1 MTAVVAVLPIARAAA
16 RAMLPAGLDLSVQEF
31 MPGDRHPLV
40 LILGEQ
46 SDVRPALLPLGARYR
61 EFILAVPF
69 VEGRG
74 RGAKGP
80 FCYAPCLFLDR
91 RVPTLAGRLLYGYE
105 KRLAEIR
112 MTEHSYR
119 IADHRL
125 GELLQADFRPA
136 GAAVKASPSG
146 ISLLF
151 DLPVIARAAGGWRYS
166 LADIGLDRAL
176 IQPVELR
183 LEIHRP
189 FVPGLPV
196 GAVAISGL
204 RDDASRAFRIRTSW
218 RLAGPWARSS
228 PP

>member
-1 MTAVVAVLPIARAAA
+1 
-16 RAMLPAGLDLSVQEF
+16 
-31 MPGDRHPLV
+31 
-40 LILGEQ
+40 
-46 SDVRPALLPLGARYR
+46 
-61 EFILAVPF
+61 
-69 VEGRG
+69 
-74 RGAKGP
+74 
-80 FCYAPCLFLDR
+80 
-91 RVPTLAGRLLYGYE
+91 
-105 KRLAEIR
+105 

-119 IADHRL
+119 ILDRSHAQ
-125 GELLQADFRPA
+125 LLQADFRPV
-136 GAAVKASPSG
+136 AATVEGSRSG
-146 ISLLF
+146 ISLVF

-218 RLAGPWARSS
+218 RLAGPGARSS